1 MASQAGW
8 YPDPGGQP
16 GMYRYW
22 TGSAWTEA
30 VTPYP
35 QSTPAPQIPASAPP
49 AGPTPG
55 RRSGSTVGWVVGIAA
70 AVVVGLFAWA
80 FFGLAPAVP
89 SANPSPAAPNGGSS
103 ADICPQPAGD
113 SVSSAAPAQA
123 DGRVR
128 AGNLSFPQLGDPWQ
142 PPTLDNRVPYGDLGA
157 EQAAMDQEN
166 YNGQEG
172 QSWVSSIMVAPL
184 LSGEGFPS
192 TKNAAELIL
201 KCVVGI
207 YYDDTNVQRTD
218 TSSKAFDVD
227 GHDGWLIE
235 SELSFSIPGL
245 NATSETVLLAVVQI
259 SGSKYSLF
267 YASVPNT
274 SADRLPEVRAALAD
288 LRVEE

>member
-22 TGSAWTEA
+22 TGTAWTEA
-30 VTPYP
+30 ITPYP
-35 QSTPAPQIPASAPP
+35 QTTPAPQLPSSPTP
-49 AGPTPG
+49 TGPTV
-55 RRSGSTVGWVVGIAA
+55 RSSRSTVGWIVGIAA
-70 AVVVGLFAWA
+70 VVVIGLFAWA
-80 FFGLAPAVP
+80 MFGAGGSVP
-89 SANPSPAAPNGGSS
+89 GANPSPRVPGGESS
-103 ADICPQPAGD
+103 ADICPQPATD
-113 SVSSAAPAQA
+113 STASAAPTQS

-128 AGNLSFPQLGDPWQ
+128 AGNLSFPELGDPWSA
-142 PPTLDNRVPYGDLGA
+142 PTVDNRVPYGDFGA
-157 EQAAMDQEN
+157 EQSAMDQEN
-166 YNGQEG
+166 YDGQSG
-172 QSWVSSIMVAPL
+172 HSWVSSIMVAPL

-192 TKNAAELIL
+192 TKSAAELIL

-207 YYDDTNVQRTD
+207 YYDNTNVQRND
-218 TSSKAFDVD
+218 TSSKAHPVD

-245 NATSETVLLAVVQI
+245 NATSETVLLAVVQVD
-259 SGSKYSLF
+259 GSEYSLF

-288 LRVEE
+288 LKVEK

>member
-30 VTPYP
+30 ITPYP
-35 QSTPAPQIPASAPP
+35 QSTPAPQVPTAPTVGPAAPR
-49 AGPTPG
+49 GS
-55 RRSGSTVGWVVGIAA
+55 RSTVGWVVGIAA
-70 AVVVGLFAWA
+70 VVVVGLVMWA
-80 FFGLAPAVP
+80 FFGMGGAVP
-89 SANPSPAAPNGGSS
+89 SADPTVRAPGGESS
-103 ADICPQPAGD
+103 ADICPQPASSD
-113 SVSSAAPAQA
+113 VSSAAPEQS

-128 AGNLSFPQLGDPWQ
+128 AGNLSFPQLGDPWTT
-142 PPTLDNRVPYGDLGA
+142 PSYDNRVPYGDLGV
-157 EQAAMDQEN
+157 EQAALDQED
-166 YNGQEG
+166 YDGQAG
-172 QSWVSSIMVAPL
+172 HSWVSSIMVAPL

-207 YYDDTNVQRTD
+207 YYDDTNVQRSD
-218 TSSKAFDVD
+218 TSSTSFSVD

-235 SELSFSIPGL
+235 SELSFSIAGL

-259 SGSKYSLF
+259 SGTKYSLF

-274 SADRLPEVRAALAD
+274 SADRLPEVRTALAD
-288 LRVEE
+288 LQVEE